1 MTACSARMPLNG
13 NRPTSHIEAYAASVC
28 PVPDAEKPAR
38 AERVE
43 LSAREQEI
51 LIAWLRSDNKNEV
64 GKALHL
70 APGTV
75 RTYLQRIRD
84 KYERAGR
91 PARTKAA
98 LVARAI
104 QDGYVDVADL

>member
-13 NRPTSHIEAYAASVC
+13 NRPGHIEALAASVR
-28 PVPDAEKPAR
+28 PVPNAAQGPHPAR
-38 AERVE
+38 VD
-43 LSAREQEI
+43 LSPREQEI
-51 LIAWLRSDNKNEV
+51 LIAWLKSDSKIEV

-75 RTYLQRIRD
+75 RTYLQRIRE

-104 QDGYVDVADL
+104 QDGYVDVTDL

>member
-13 NRPTSHIEAYAASVC
+13 NRRSHLEAVAASVC
-28 PVPDAEKPAR
+28 PMPDAVKPAR
-38 AERVE
+38 PARVE
-43 LSAREQEI
+43 LSDREQEI
-51 LIAWLRSDNKNEV
+51 LIAWLKSDSKIEV

-104 QDGYVDVADL
+104 QDGYVDVDDL